1 MTGARKISLEE
12 ARKLVEVS
20 VITIKSEEFSAVLR
34 RFPPTIEAKGRTQ
47 YNIAKFTDSNNATH
61 HVAVVKSFEKGDLP
75 AQSIANALI
84 EDLGPSLILIVGI
97 AGAKPEKEFTLGD
110 VIVANRMYDFNVSA
124 ANVNGKIE
132 YDTRSAPAHRAA
144 QIVASNLVANAA
156 KYKGWNSE
164 TSLEMQRP
172 KVEIISSNIKGHPA
186 WRKRIREA
194 LSHYFGPGGADRQPI
209 VLDGPIGSSSTLIK
223 DPTLFAEWLDK
234 TRDVLAVDMEISGV
248 FEAAR
253 SDKGDIPVIV
263 IRGISDIV
271 GFKRDPLWT
280 KYACELSASFCKA
293 LLSSDVLTPELFAG
307 GRRETFRS
315 VRSRIGHLNL
325 EDCSND
331 DLATISKL
339 AETEF
344 GPMAANHSRILWL
357 KKVDTEAYKKVV
369 DESGNIVG
377 FYDAFRLS
385 KLGTTAV
392 KQGKF
397 NITKCPKKYFR
408 SDKTYK
414 YVNVYIGGVYGAN
427 QNSRA
432 MILGAIIERLSQR
445 HPKMVFAR
453 AASKDG
459 LRLLEKYMFVPVHA
473 HANKVGDLFM
483 RPG

>member
-1 MTGARKISLEE
+1 MNGVKKIGLEE
-12 ARKLVEVS
+12 ARKLVQVGI
-20 VITIKSEEFSAVLR
+20 ITIKSEEFSAVLR
-34 RFPPTIEAKGRTQ
+34 RFPSVLEAKGRTQ
-47 YNIAKFTDSNNATH
+47 YNIAKLVDSNNAVH

-84 EDLGPSLILIVGI
+84 EDLGPRLILIVGI
-97 AGAKPEKEFTLGD
+97 AGARPEKEFTLGD

-124 ANVNGKIE
+124 TNARGKIE
-132 YDTRSAPAHRAA
+132 YDTRSAPAHRTA
-144 QIVASNLVANAA
+144 QIVASNLVANAV
-156 KYKGWNSE
+156 KYGAWFSE
-164 TSLEMQRP
+164 ASLGMQRP
-172 KVEIISSNIKGHPA
+172 KVEVEMRNMKGSLA
-186 WRKRIREA
+186 WRRRISES
-194 LSHYFGPGGADRQPI
+194 LEYYFGPAGVYKQPA
-209 VLDGPIGSSSTLIK
+209 VLDGAIGSSSTLVK
-223 DPTLFAEWLDK
+223 DPNLFAEWLDK
-234 TRDVLAVDMEISGV
+234 TREVLAVDMEISGV

-253 SDKGDIPVIV
+253 SDRGDIPVIV

-271 GFKRDPLWT
+271 GFKRDAAWT
-280 KYACELSASFCKA
+280 KFACESSAAFCKA
-293 LLSSDVLTPELFAG
+293 LLSSDVLTPELISG
-307 GRRETFRS
+307 SRRDIFRN
-315 VRSRIGHLNL
+315 VRPRIGHLNL
-325 EDCSND
+325 EDCSNE

-339 AETEF
+339 AEAEF

-369 DESGNIVG
+369 DENGNIVG

-397 NITKCPKKYFR
+397 DVTKCPRKYFR

-427 QNSRA
+427 QSSRA

-445 HPKMVFAR
+445 RPKIVFAR

-459 LRLLEKYMFVPVHA
+459 LRLLEKYMFVPVQA
-473 HANKVGDLFM
+473 HANKVADLFM